1 MERIYKIARNINR
14 LKINYGLNPVKVKDI
29 KPKDGLDYVLTKYNA
44 DDIIAIQERIQ
55 REVETVLLEGIEAN
69 KLTFYAAV
77 HAITEPFRKGFLA
90 SFNTSNWQKSEC
102 PFCGRKA
109 GLSHLCDDGKRKLI
123 CHFCWT
129 EWEYP
134 RLKCFNCEKDASEY
148 ALFEVDGY
156 EIRVDYCN
164 SCKNYVKTVF
174 FEFSEEPYVIWDL
187 KTLSLDD
194 WAISKGYKK
203 PTPSLVGI
211 DFTK

>member
-1 MERIYKIARNINR
+1 MERIYKIARNINL
-14 LKINYGLNPVKVKDI
+14 LKIKYGLNPVKVEGV
-29 KPKDGLDYVLTKYNA
+29 KPKECFDYVFTKYDAN
-44 DDIIAIQERIQ
+44 DIIAIQDKLKKEI
-55 REVETVLLEGIEAN
+55 ETEAIEGIEAN
-69 KLTFYAAV
+69 KLAFYAAV
-77 HAITEPFRKGFLA
+77 HATIEPYRKGFLE
-90 SFNTSNWQKSEC
+90 SFNTSNWQRPEC

-109 GLSHLCDDGKRKLI
+109 GLSQIGENGKRRLI

-134 RLKCFNCEKDASEY
+134 RIKCFNCEKEASEY
-148 ALFEVDGY
+148 ALFEVDRH

-174 FEFSEEPYVIWDL
+174 FEFSDEPYVIWDL